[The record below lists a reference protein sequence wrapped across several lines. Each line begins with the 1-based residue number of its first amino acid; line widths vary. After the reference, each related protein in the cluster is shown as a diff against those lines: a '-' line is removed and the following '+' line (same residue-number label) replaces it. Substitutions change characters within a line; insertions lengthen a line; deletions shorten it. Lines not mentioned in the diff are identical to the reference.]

1 MLTPDRVMKELKY
14 RYDREIDRAQ
24 RPALRR
30 ILEKDDV
37 PTRRMV
43 LCISSI
49 KQVILFEFIV
59 YCTIFARIDR
69 YQNCFV

>member
-1 MLTPDRVMKELKY
+1 MKELKY

-30 ILEKDDV
+30 ITEKDDV
-37 PTRRMV
+37 PSRLMV

-49 KQVILFEFIV
+49 TEVNLKSLNKSFIP
-59 YCTIFARIDR
+59 I
-69 YQNCFV
+69 NK

>member
-1 MLTPDRVMKELKY
+1 MKELKY

-30 ILEKDDV
+30 ITEKDDV
-37 PTRRMV
+37 PSRLMV

-49 KQVILFEFIV
+49 TEVNLKS
-59 YCTIFARIDR
+59 
-69 YQNCFV
+69 